1 MEISK
6 AKILLVDDEPS
17 VLLTVT
23 EILRLEC
30 YEVHPVPDGESAI
43 AAIREAHYDLVLT
56 DLRMKGIDGL
66 GVLAEVRKQSPNT
79 VTVMMTGYAS
89 VDSAL
94 EALQLGAYDY
104 LLKPVEVSA
113 LKLAVQRSLERKRF
127 SEIDTLYHVSRG
139 ISHAHDPADIEAEI
153 TAAAQKVLHVKDAY
167 LITATRDGKLQ
178 HDATPLAPVLDDPQ
192 VLGRLNCGEIV
203 TSRSTAEDAASALPT
218 SFVLVPGII
227 NDRLACA
234 LCVENGTEPFE
245 FHASA
250 QRFLQG
256 LASQA
261 ALALENAT
269 LISEL
274 RRNNENLANAN
285 RKLKEL
291 DVLKS
296 QFLSIATHELRTPL
310 SVILGYNSMLAES
323 LQDRLSDD
331 EQETL
336 RESVQA
342 CKRLIR
348 LVNSMLDVAQIESG
362 KMRMNYGTADLRQ
375 VVHSISALFQHEAKA
390 AGLML
395 HTIVPARLPKMQVDS
410 ERIEQVIINLLANAL
425 KFTAAPG
432 DITVSLRHFADKN
445 QVQISVSDTGVGIP
459 TEEQA
464 LIFDEFARVRR
475 SSANRQ
481 GQGSGLGLAIA
492 KRIVE
497 AHEGNISVN
506 SVPGQGSTF
515 TFTLPVRQRISTA
528 VSA

>member
-1 MEISK
+1 MQLSK

-23 EILRLEC
+23 EILRLEG
-30 YEVHPVPDGESAI
+30 YEVHPVTDGASAI
-43 AAIREAHYDLVLT
+43 AAIRETHYDLVLT

-66 GVLAEVRKQSPNT
+66 GVLTEVRKQSPNT

-89 VDSAL
+89 VDSAT

-127 SEIDTLYHVSRG
+127 SEIDTLYHVSRE

-153 TAAAQKVLHVKDAY
+153 TSAARQVLRVKNAY
-167 LITATRDGKLQ
+167 LVTATRDGQLQ
-178 HDATPLAPVLDDPQ
+178 HEFSSLAPVLDDPQ
-192 VLGRLNCGEIV
+192 VLGQLNCGEIV
-203 TSRSTAEDAASALPT
+203 TSRSAQDGSLPQ

-234 LCVENGTEPFE
+234 LCVENGNEPFE

-269 LISEL
+269 LIAEL

-296 QFLSIATHELRTPL
+296 QFLSVATHELRTPL

-336 RESVQA
+336 KESVQA

-362 KMRMNYGTADLRQ
+362 KMRMNYGSADLRQ
-375 VVHSISALFQHEAKA
+375 VVHSISALFQHEAKS
-390 AGLML
+390 AGLTL
-395 HTIVPARLPKMQVDS
+395 HTIVPARMPKMQVDS

-425 KFTAAPG
+425 KFTSAPG
-432 DITVSLRHFADKN
+432 DITLALRHFAEKN
-445 QVQISVSDTGVGIP
+445 QVQISVSDTGIGIAP
-459 TEEQA
+459 EERA
-464 LIFDEFARVRR
+464 LIFDEFARVRG
-475 SSANRQ
+475 AVNRQ
-481 GQGSGLGLAIA
+481 RQGSGLGLAIA

-497 AHEGNISVN
+497 AHDGNISVN

-515 TFTLPVRQRISTA
+515 TFTLPVRQRVSTA

>member
-1 MEISK
+1 MQLPK

-17 VLLTVT
+17 VLVTVA
-23 EILRLEC
+23 EILRLEG
-30 YEVHPVPDGESAI
+30 YEVQPVADGSAAI

-79 VTVMMTGYAS
+79 VTVMMTGYGS

-94 EALQLGAYDY
+94 EALHLGAYDY
-104 LLKPVEVSA
+104 LLKPVEVSG

-127 SEIDTLYHVSRG
+127 SEIDTLYHVSRA
-139 ISHAHDPADIEAEI
+139 ISHAHNPADIEAEI
-153 TAAAQKVLHVKDAY
+153 TSATQQVLGVKNAY
-167 LITATRDGKLQ
+167 LVTATRDGQLQ
-178 HDATPLAPVLDDPQ
+178 HESTPLAPVLDDPQ
-192 VLGRLNCGEIV
+192 VLGLLNSGEIV
-203 TSRSTAEDAASALPT
+203 TCRSVKLESTLSLPQ
-218 SFVLVPGII
+218 SFVLVPGIV

-234 LCVENGTEPFE
+234 LCVDNASEAFE

-256 LASQA
+256 LSSQA

-269 LISEL
+269 LIAEL
-274 RRNNENLANAN
+274 RRNNDNLANAN

-296 QFLSIATHELRTPL
+296 QFLSVATHELRTPL

-323 LQDRLSDD
+323 LQDRLSED

-362 KMRMNYGTADLRQ
+362 KMRMNYSNADLRQ
-375 VVHSISALFQHEAKA
+375 VVHSISALFQHQAKA

-395 HTIVPARLPKMQVDS
+395 HTVVPARLPRMQVDS

-425 KFTAAPG
+425 KFTSAPG
-432 DITVSLRHFADKN
+432 DITVSLRHFAEKN
-445 QVQISVSDTGVGIP
+445 EVQISVTDTGMGIP
-459 TEEQA
+459 PEEQT
-464 LIFDEFARVRR
+464 LIFDEFAQARR
-475 SSANRQ
+475 SSSNRQ
-481 GQGSGLGLAIA
+481 KQGSGLGLAIA

-515 TFTLPVRQRISTA
+515 TITLPVRQKISTA

>member
-1 MEISK
+1 MQLSK

-23 EILRLEC
+23 EILRLEG
-30 YEVHPVPDGESAI
+30 YEVHAVADGASAI
-43 AAIREAHYDLVLT
+43 AAIHEAYYDLVLT

-89 VDSAL
+89 VDSAT

-104 LLKPVEVSA
+104 LLKPVGVSA
-113 LKLAVQRSLERKRF
+113 LKLAVQRSLERKRL
-127 SEIDTLYHVSRG
+127 SEIDTLYNVSRG
-139 ISHAHDPADIEAEI
+139 ISHAHNPADIEAEI
-153 TAAAQKVLHVKDAY
+153 TSAAQQVLGVKNAY
-167 LITATRDGKLQ
+167 LITATRDGQLQ
-178 HDATPLAPVLDDPQ
+178 HEFSPLAPVLDDPQ

-203 TSRSTAEDAASALPT
+203 TSRGSAEDNTSGLPI

-234 LCVENGTEPFE
+234 LCVENGNEPFE

-269 LISEL
+269 LIAEL

-296 QFLSIATHELRTPL
+296 QFLSVATHELRTPL

-362 KMRMNYGTADLRQ
+362 KMSMNYSTADLRQ
-375 VVHSISALFQHEAKA
+375 VVHSISALFQHEAKS
-390 AGLML
+390 AGLTL
-395 HTIVPARLPKMQVDS
+395 HAIVPARLPKMQVDS

-432 DITVSLRHFADKN
+432 DITLSLRHFADRN
-445 QVQISVSDTGVGIP
+445 QVQISVTDTGVGIAP
-459 TEEQA
+459 EEQT
-464 LIFDEFARVRR
+464 LIFDEFARARGAV
-475 SSANRQ
+475 NRQ
-481 GQGSGLGLAIA
+481 RQGSGLGLAIA

-497 AHEGNISVN
+497 AHDGNISVN

>member
-1 MEISK
+1 MQLSK

-23 EILRLEC
+23 EILRLEG
-30 YEVHPVPDGESAI
+30 YEVQPVADGEAAI

-113 LKLAVQRSLERKRF
+113 LKLAVQRSLERKRL
-127 SEIDTLYHVSRG
+127 SEIDTLYHVSRE

-153 TAAAQKVLHVKDAY
+153 TSAAQQVLGVKNAC
-167 LITATRDGKLQ
+167 LITATRDGQLQ
-178 HDATPLAPVLDDPQ
+178 HDFTPLAPVLDDPQ
-192 VLGRLNCGEIV
+192 ILGRLNCGEII
-203 TSRSTAEDAASALPT
+203 TSRSTDDDSASLPI

-234 LCVENGTEPFE
+234 LCVDNGDEPFE

-269 LISEL
+269 LIAEL

-296 QFLSIATHELRTPL
+296 QFLSVATHELRTPL
-310 SVILGYNSMLAES
+310 SVILGYNSMLVES

-362 KMRMNYGTADLRQ
+362 KMRMNYGSADLRQ

-390 AGLML
+390 AGLTL
-395 HTIVPARLPKMQVDS
+395 HTIVPARLPRMQVDS

-425 KFTAAPG
+425 KFTSAPG
-432 DITVSLRHFADKN
+432 DITVSLRHFAEKN
-445 QVQISVSDTGVGIP
+445 QVQVSVVDTGVGIP
-459 TEEQA
+459 PEEQA
-464 LIFDEFARVRR
+464 LIFDEFAQARR
-475 SSANRQ
+475 SSAARQ
-481 GQGSGLGLAIA
+481 RQGSGLGLAIA

-497 AHEGNISVN
+497 AHDGNISVN
-506 SVPGQGSTF
+506 SIPGQGSTF